1 MKWLDDS
8 KSRLSPEAFRL
19 TDRGQSETAL
29 FLDPSSDRNQQL
41 WRYLPLPGW
50 VAPTEALPGTE
61 VFLEATVDKE
71 KHDFES
77 VPLLVARTAGAGRV
91 LYAGFDGT
99 WRWRFEVGDKY
110 HQRYWNQLA
119 SWIMEKPF
127 AVKDD
132 FVAIDPGASAYQ
144 PGESASL
151 RVRVRDREG
160 KPLSDP
166 DLTVEGLIWKEGKIV
181 ATVPLKPAPSQAG
194 SSAETHLL
202 CHRANTK
209 SAYGGRTLRGERAQ
223 KPGWV
228 SRKTTG
234 KPGTFDPDLQR
245 GTLAG
250 SRKAIRRN
258 IPA

>member
-1 MKWLDDS
+1 M
-8 KSRLSPEAFRL
+8 RLSPEAFRL

-127 AVKDD
+127 AVRMTLSQLTPEPPLINR
-132 FVAIDPGASAYQ
+132 VNPLLCV
-144 PGESASL
+144 SASGPRRQTL
-151 RVRVRDREG
+151 D
-160 KPLSDP
+160 DP
-166 DLTVEGLIWKEGKIV
+166 ELTVEGLIWKEGKIV
-181 ATVPLKPAPSQAG
+181 APFL
-194 SSAETHLL
+194 
-202 CHRANTK
+202 
-209 SAYGGRTLRGERAQ
+209 
-223 KPGWV
+223 
-228 SRKTTG
+228 
-234 KPGTFDPDLQR
+234 
-245 GTLAG
+245 
-250 SRKAIRRN
+250 
-258 IPA
+258 

>member
-1 MKWLDDS
+1 MTSLSSANYPPDCLRKRSSDGSENLQPAGRRNSATRRTPSKIPEYAEEENHPIAQLLPVKWLDES
-8 KSRLSPEAFRL
+8 ELRLSPEAFRL

-127 AVKDD
+127 AVRDD

-144 PGESASL
+144 PGESAL
-151 RVRVRDREG
+151 CV
-160 KPLSDP
+160 
-166 DLTVEGLIWKEGKIV
+166 
-181 ATVPLKPAPSQAG
+181 
-194 SSAETHLL
+194 SA
-202 CHRANTK
+202 
-209 SAYGGRTLRGERAQ
+209 S
-223 KPGWV
+223 
-228 SRKTTG
+228 
-234 KPGTFDPDLQR
+234 GTE
-245 GTLAG
+245 
-250 SRKAIRRN
+250 KAS
-258 IPA
+258 P